1 MIGSLGLF
9 RQLSALGRA
18 APAGSAAD
26 INKRAARL
34 PEDAKLRFKAIR
46 AEQKAKIDAAR
57 AAAQAEFDK
66 FLEDYGMP
74 PRADYRKERKVVA
87 AFVFGMSERAAGL
100 STDGMVLRV
109 GDRAIARRDDPTSRT
124 VLVCPGKFGN
134 DKTARRAANAAL
146 DILGAGVRVDDRG
159 EEAFLRSARGGGRG
173 VISRDICYKVDV
185 SQKIRAR
192 AADALMSGEL
202 IGQSSLLPVKR
213 GKGRKAREERA
224 GFVAPKSGAA
234 LEARKAELR
243 AKYGA
248 ALEARKSAKSE
259 ADLEQPFEASIR
271 TSRDFDGLGRMPR
284 RRRTG
289 RRTGSRKSRR

>member
-18 APAGSAAD
+18 AAKGSAAD

-57 AAAQAEFDK
+57 AAAQSEFDK

-74 PRADYRKERKVVA
+74 PRADYRAERKVVA

-109 GDRAIARRDDPTSRT
+109 GDRDIARRDDPTSRT
-124 VLVCPGKFGN
+124 LLVCPGKFGN

-159 EEAFLRSARGGGRG
+159 EQAFLRSARGGGRG

-213 GKGRKAREERA
+213 KAKSGPSRKERA
-224 GFVAPKSGAA
+224 GFVEPKSGAE
-234 LEARKAELR
+234 LEARKAALV
-243 AKYGA
+243 AKYGPKRDA
-248 ALEARKSAKSE
+248 IK
-259 ADLEQPFEASIR
+259 R
-271 TSRDFDGLGRMPR
+271 TMEEFATSGEFDGLGRMPR
-284 RRRTG
+284 RSSSRR
-289 RRTGSRKSRR
+289 RRKSRR